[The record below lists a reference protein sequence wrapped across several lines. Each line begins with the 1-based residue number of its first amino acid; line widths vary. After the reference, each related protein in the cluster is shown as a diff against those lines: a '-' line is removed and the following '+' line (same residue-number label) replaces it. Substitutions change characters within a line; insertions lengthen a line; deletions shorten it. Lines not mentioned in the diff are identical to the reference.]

1 MDSISQPVKTI
12 GRNLALVRMCRFKT
26 RLLESFRSDRGD
38 RTPSG
43 GLESG
48 LHFDPA
54 SPLAILRIELARKSG
69 QGPSAFPSS
78 AEVAHGKARRCL
90 RHGTAILRY
99 AMLSNGEPLVKGKTV
114 MGFANVEG
122 NFADNAAWGVNL
134 LPRDKHV
141 TPWRI
146 EDELKRL
153 GTNDVQAGRWRG
165 FAVRDHN
172 LITGQQIFFRYR
184 DVRGTGAGARRVG
197 GSCLTRSSG
206 ASSDATPHSN
216 PTNSAEPRLVR
227 GFVRFGPDFAGAIRD
242 SILRVGPDYILANSV
257 VDQPCGC
264 NVLYGDS
271 DRLENRDTSGGRL
284 RLRSCEYLS
293 DFGVD
298 LRARQDDVA

>member
-1 MDSISQPVKTI
+1 
-12 GRNLALVRMCRFKT
+12 
-26 RLLESFRSDRGD
+26 
-38 RTPSG
+38 
-43 GLESG
+43 
-48 LHFDPA
+48 
-54 SPLAILRIELARKSG
+54 
-69 QGPSAFPSS
+69 
-78 AEVAHGKARRCL
+78 
-90 RHGTAILRY
+90 
-99 AMLSNGEPLVKGKTV
+99 
-114 MGFANVEG
+114 
-122 NFADNAAWGVNL
+122 
-134 LPRDKHV
+134 
-141 TPWRI
+141 
-146 EDELKRL
+146 
-153 GTNDVQAGRWRG
+153 
-165 FAVRDHN
+165 VRDHN

-206 ASSDATPHSN
+206 ASSGATPHSN